1 MTFLRTAALL
11 ACLLLPA
18 TSPARGEALDD
29 STLLQRFVLPFAIAQ
44 LEKHG
49 GFLPFGA
56 AMQASGQIVALGG
69 YDGSDDEATPPPADI
84 VKLIQA
90 DLAAGAS
97 KGDYRATALAY
108 DASVAVPP
116 DGQPSDAIAIALDR
130 QDGASVILFLSYAL
144 HDGKAGFGIPF
155 TRQGT
160 AAVFPLQA
168 APQDAEGASD

>member
-18 TSPARGEALDD
+18 TSPAHGEALDD

-69 YDGSDDEATPPPADI
+69 YDGSDDEATPPADI

-130 QDGASVILFLSYAL
+130 QDGASVILFLPYAL
-144 HDGKAGFGIPF
+144 HNGKAGFGTPF

>member
-18 TSPARGEALDD
+18 TSPARDEALDD

-49 GFLPFGA
+49 GFLPFSA

-69 YDGSDDEATPPPADI
+69 YDRSDDEATPPADI

-130 QDGASVILFLSYAL
+130 QDGASVILFLPYAL
-144 HDGKAGFGIPF
+144 HDGKAGFGTPF

-168 APQDAEGASD
+168 APQDAEDASD